1 MVQPGLR
8 QKPSSVAERGV
19 KIHDGSELYPAGVGR
34 DRAYAAGD
42 PHPNVVPQGYG

>member
-34 DRAYAAGD
+34 DRAYAWGD